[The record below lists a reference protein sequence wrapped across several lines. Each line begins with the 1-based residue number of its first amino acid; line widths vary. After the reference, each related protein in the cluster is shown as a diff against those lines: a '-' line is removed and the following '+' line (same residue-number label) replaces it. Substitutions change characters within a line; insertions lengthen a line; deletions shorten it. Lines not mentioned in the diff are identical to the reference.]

1 MEILMLLLM
10 GGVCLSLAW
19 FLVVRNPRVWV
30 SLPKA
35 LGLML
40 GLGVLNGA
48 IFGGLIALINILS
61 YHTLM

>member
-1 MEILMLLLM
+1 MEILMLFMM
-10 GGVCLSLAW
+10 GGVCLVLAW
-19 FLVVRNPRVWV
+19 FLVVRTPQIWV

-35 LGLML
+35 VGLMI

-61 YHTLM
+61 YHTFK